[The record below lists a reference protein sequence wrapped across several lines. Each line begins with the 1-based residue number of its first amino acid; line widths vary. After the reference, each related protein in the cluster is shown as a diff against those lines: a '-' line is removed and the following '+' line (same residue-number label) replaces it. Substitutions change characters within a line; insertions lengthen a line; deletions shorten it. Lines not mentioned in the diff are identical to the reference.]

1 LLEQGKNLVI
11 LDAGDAFFSPRA
23 IKTSRSKSNLLKA
36 ETIAHGYESI
46 GCDAF
51 NVGTHDLALGFE
63 FIDSLQAST
72 NLPFISANIVVK
84 ESGDLAFKPYIII
97 KKGELKIGVIGLT
110 DKVPAKATELT
121 ILDYK
126 KTGVEYITNLRP
138 QVDILVMLVNANRQ
152 DYEKLKVE
160 FSAADYIFVS
170 RYTGR
175 TYPSS
180 PQLEEGP
187 LLYSVGVQG
196 KWVAEIDLSIVNPRM
211 PIIDIS
217 QSQENVKTV
226 EKRFKSLKQ
235 RNPDKKLEDIYADK
249 PNVLKIIK
257 DYRVKQE
264 KAEKILVGAVNRSE
278 YRLIALDKKISDNPE
293 LVKLVKETL
302 SECKK
307 LDRITSQTLKKVRNK
322 PS

>member
-1 LLEQGKNLVI
+1 MREQGKNLVV
-11 LDAGDAFFSPRA
+11 LDAGDALFSPKA
-23 IKTSRSKSNLLKA
+23 IKASRSKSNLLKA
-36 ETIAHGYESI
+36 KTIVQGYERI

-51 NVGTHDLALGFE
+51 NVGTHDLALGFK

-72 NLPFISANIVVK
+72 NLPFISANIAEK

-97 KKGELKIGVIGLT
+97 KKGGLKIGVIGLT
-110 DKVPAKATELT
+110 DKIPSIATELR

-126 KTGVEYITNLRP
+126 KTGVEYITKLQP

-152 DYEKLKVE
+152 DYENLKVE
-160 FSAADYIFVS
+160 FNAADYIFVS

-180 PQLEEGP
+180 HQLEEGP

-196 KWVAEIDLSIVNPRM
+196 KWVAEIDLSIVDPRM
-211 PIIDIS
+211 PIVDIS
-217 QSQENVKTV
+217 QSQADVKTI

-257 DYRVKQE
+257 DYRTKQE
-264 KAEKILVGAVNRSE
+264 KAEKILANAVNRSE
-278 YRLIALDKKISDNPE
+278 FRLTALDKKIADDPE
-293 LVKLVKETL
+293 LHKLVKETL

-307 LDRITSQTLKKVRNK
+307 LDRIISQTLKKVRNQ
-322 PS
+322 P

>member
-1 LLEQGKNLVI
+1 MREQGKNLVI
-11 LDAGDAFFSPRA
+11 LDAGDALFSPKA
-23 IKTSRSKSNLLKA
+23 IKASRSKSNLLKA
-36 ETIAHGYESI
+36 KTIVHGYERI

-72 NLPFISANIVVK
+72 NLPFISANIVEK
-84 ESGDLAFKPYIII
+84 ESGELIFKPYIII

-110 DKVPAKATELT
+110 DKIPAIAAGLR

-126 KTGVEYITNLRP
+126 KTGVEYITKLQP

-152 DYEKLKVE
+152 DYGNLKVE
-160 FSAADYIFVS
+160 FNAADYIFVS

-180 PQLEEGP
+180 HQLEDGP
-187 LLYSVGVQG
+187 FLYSVGVQG
-196 KWVAEIDLSIVNPRM
+196 KWVAEIDLSIVDPRK

-217 QSQENVKTV
+217 QSQENLKTV

-235 RNPDKKLEDIYADK
+235 RNPDKVLEDIYVDK

-264 KAEKILVGAVNRSE
+264 KAEKILANAVNRSE
-278 YRLIALDKKISDNPE
+278 YRLTALDKKIADDPE
-293 LVKLVKETL
+293 LVKLAKETL
-302 SECKK
+302 SECRK
-307 LDRITSQTLKKVRNK
+307 LDRITSQTLKKVRNQ